1 MVSAIPLTHPTPMPG
16 SDSRWERKVE
26 RPTETVPI
34 QVLSTDSSNKPLIQS
49 GDLSEAVLEGF
60 AFHDPSNFGNL
71 NFWHPTGIWN
81 LFRRSEPFLFRIF
94 VPLGMSVGFL
104 GGFVFSWNSAE
115 IFSLLSTITNIG
127 IGVLLGGTLG
137 LFMSLTDTQSSL
149 SKIRAVHE
157 KLKEVAEEIHEKLQ
171 NESMT
176 KVLNAYI
183 ENRSFVSSEA
193 AEKILCARDENKKW
207 SIFPHS
213 SSTKELKEKA
223 PKIEASKR
231 RSDANLGSDSGT
243 LFAPKR
249 CHCTATVQR
258 LGYIVRKIL
267 DNLHGKSG

>member
-1 MVSAIPLTHPTPMPG
+1 M
-16 SDSRWERKVE
+16 
-26 RPTETVPI
+26 
-34 QVLSTDSSNKPLIQS
+34 
-49 GDLSEAVLEGF
+49 
-60 AFHDPSNFGNL
+60 
-71 NFWHPTGIWN
+71 
-81 LFRRSEPFLFRIF
+81 
-94 VPLGMSVGFL
+94 
-104 GGFVFSWNSAE
+104 
-115 IFSLLSTITNIG
+115 FSLLSTITNIG

-137 LFMSLTDTQSSL
+137 LFMSLTTTQSSL
-149 SKIRAVHE
+149 SKIRAVHK
-157 KLKEVAEEIHEKLQ
+157 KLKEVAGEIHEKLQ

-193 AEKILCARDENKKW
+193 AEEILRALDENKKW

-223 PKIEASKR
+223 QKIEASKR

-258 LGYIVRKIL
+258 LGYIVKKIL
-267 DNLHGKSG
+267 DSLHGKSGKILVPEDLQGMLVSAMIREISPLAGPINRYCELIMRFQRDYPAKLFDMGLYDEIEYNKGLEILVDWKRHWGLV